1 MPVYVPRNL
10 VRRTYT
16 WWQWWKA
23 LERKREGGR
32 ESESNRNGRRRHFL
46 KYLLN
51 GGALSTASITS
62 EVTISE
68 EDNVLIMGVRGQY
81 RHLDVL
87 IPQSSVTLYRFQL
100 SLSPWLAF
108 YGNPPYTT
116 RFPSSVN
123 CPSWKSVAFLITLFF
138 PLAPR
143 RSLMY
148 GIIKNT

>member
-100 SLSPWLAF
+100 SLSPWLSRSMETHLILRVF
-108 YGNPPYTT
+108 HLVWIVPVENP
-116 RFPSSVN
+116 S
-123 CPSWKSVAFLITLFF
+123 
-138 PLAPR
+138 
-143 RSLMY
+143 RSLSLFSFLSLRD
-148 GIIKNT
+148 GR